1 MREPVFYISNNSIN
15 FGNWNAM
22 MSIKY
27 EVEYIFECIFWI
39 VRYLVRGNILGIILH
54 DLELC

>member
-1 MREPVFYISNNSIN
+1 
-15 FGNWNAM
+15 M

-27 EVEYIFECIFWI
+27 EVGYIFECIFWI
-39 VRYLVRGNILGIILH
+39 VRYLVRGNILGIFLH